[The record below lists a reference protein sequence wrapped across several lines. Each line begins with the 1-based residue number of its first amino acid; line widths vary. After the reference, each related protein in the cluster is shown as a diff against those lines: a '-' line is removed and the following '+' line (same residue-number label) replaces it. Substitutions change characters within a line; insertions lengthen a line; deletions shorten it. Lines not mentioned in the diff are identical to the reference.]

1 MLGSFA
7 LEPEAPSL
15 RADLQTGVWRRADFD
30 THVDADMDVPGR
42 MAAWVLPADHDGTG
56 LVRPARPLAL
66 SLRAPDAW
74 SWERPSDLA
83 LAQAAFLDG
92 AETLARALQ
101 PELLLPFP
109 EPDGEAVL
117 AFGHSLPPDEWA
129 RLFGEARDR
138 VLAVSPGT
146 ALGLRLAGSGERTH
160 ELFVALAEVVDVAG
174 PRLNPGGLD
183 RTSPD
188 GPSADRLLAVWRT
201 WHDEQP
207 DPPALWILAAGCSP
221 LAYGEWAQ
229 ARFLQGCLARAAADS
244 RIQGVLLE
252 GWRDLGHTLGV
263 VRADG
268 SPRTAAVML
277 DRLLPQP

>member
-1 MLGSFA
+1 
-7 LEPEAPSL
+7 L
-15 RADLQTGVWRRADFD
+15 RTDLQTGVWRRADVD
-30 THVDADMDVPGR
+30 TDEGVPGR
-42 MAAWVLPADHDGTG
+42 MAAWVLPADHGGTG
-56 LVRPARPLAL
+56 LTRPARPLAL
-66 SLRAPDAW
+66 SLRPPDAW

-83 LAQAAFLDG
+83 DAQAAFLDG
-92 AETLARALQ
+92 AERLARELQ

-117 AFGHSLPPDEWA
+117 AFGQPLKPAEWT
-129 RLFGEARDR
+129 RLFAEARDR

-146 ALGLRLAGSGERTH
+146 ALGVRLAGSGERTR

-174 PRLNPGGLD
+174 PRLNPGGLG

-188 GPSADRLLAVWRT
+188 GPAADRLLAVWQT
-201 WHDEQP
+201 WRGEQP

-229 ARFLQGCLARAAADS
+229 ARFLQGCLARGSVDS

-252 GWRDLGHTLGV
+252 SWRDLGHTLGV

-268 SPRTAAVML
+268 TPRTAGVML
-277 DRLLPQP
+277 DRLLGRP